1 MSAPQSPEPHPNLTE
16 ALPHA
21 LSAATGGRPGDAV
34 IAAAGAL
41 ALGRLRLMP
50 AHDPKLRCALADT
63 ARAARV
69 GEIPLG
75 DGRVL
80 IPDLDAVFG
89 RDDFGDDES
98 ARVRALLLAR
108 ATLDT
113 DAGKRAL
120 AKAER
125 RRLTAIGARVRLMLA
140 QAAPWAWNAIGSLGG
155 QLELAAH
162 FHALPRHA
170 HSELAAVLA
179 RGVVPDAA
187 RFDLS
192 ALRALARRHAPAWP
206 LAEGWAARDAALDAV
221 AWDFAPHETA
231 RLSA

>member
-1 MSAPQSPEPHPNLTE
+1 MSAPQPPEPHPRLTE

-34 IAAAGAL
+34 IAAGAL
-41 ALGRLRLMP
+41 ALGRLRLVP
-50 AHDPKLRCALADT
+50 ARESKLRCALADA

-69 GEIPLG
+69 GEVPLG

-80 IPDLDAVFG
+80 IPDLDGAFG
-89 RDDFGDDES
+89 RTDFRADE
-98 ARVRALLLAR
+98 AAVVRALVLAR
-108 ATLDT
+108 ATMET
-113 DAGKRAL
+113 DSGRRAL

-125 RRLTAIGARVRLMLA
+125 RRLTAIGARVRLVLA
-140 QAAPWAWNAIGSLGG
+140 QAVPWSWRALGSLAG

-170 HSELAAVLA
+170 HSELSAALA
-179 RGVVPDAA
+179 RGNAPDTR
-187 RFDLS
+187 RFDIA
-192 ALRALARRHAPAWP
+192 ALRVLARRHAPVWP
-206 LAEGWAARDAALDAV
+206 PAEGWAARDAALDAV